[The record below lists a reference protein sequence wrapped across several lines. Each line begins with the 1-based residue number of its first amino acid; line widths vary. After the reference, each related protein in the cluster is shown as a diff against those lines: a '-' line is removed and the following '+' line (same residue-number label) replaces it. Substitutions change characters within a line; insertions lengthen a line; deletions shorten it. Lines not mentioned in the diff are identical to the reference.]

1 MEAPSQPVGS
11 VVSTTTPAQAAFGPD
26 ESLPWLFRAADA
38 ASIAG
43 QRMFMQFTAVNLIV
57 LLVAAASGP
66 IVTTLTEVDA
76 TQRWSATVAAAAFI
90 VAIIQRSYML
100 TTRPERGWYDG
111 RALAE
116 STKTLAWRYA
126 VGASP
131 YEIDSERPDERFIQR
146 LRLVLKSFPELALDP
161 GKAEGEQI
169 TPQMRAL
176 RSASLQDRIEAY
188 RSQRIEEQRRWY
200 TSRAHKHGT
209 RGRLLGI
216 FTLISESA
224 GAALAIAFAASIIH
238 TDFLSICAAAASGLI
253 AWERAHQDTTL
264 AKAYGIAAQE
274 LATIRDL
281 VGEQPDEESW
291 SRFVLE
297 AEDAISRE
305 HTLWRASRSA
315 DASIAGDEA
324 YERKA

>member
-1 MEAPSQPVGS
+1 M
-11 VVSTTTPAQAAFGPD
+11 TTSETYAAQTPFGPD
-26 ESLPWLFRAADA
+26 DTLPWLFRAADA
-38 ASIAG
+38 ASLAG
-43 QRMFMQFTAVNLIV
+43 QRMFMQLTAVNLIV
-57 LLVAAASGP
+57 LLIAAASGP
-66 IVTTLTEVDA
+66 VVTALTESDT
-76 TQRWSATVAAAAFI
+76 TQRWSATFAAAAFI
-90 VAIIQRSYML
+90 VAIIQRSYVL
-100 TTRPERGWYDG
+100 ATRPERGWYDG

-126 VGASP
+126 VGATP
-131 YEIDSERPDERFIQR
+131 YEIDSERPDERFAQR
-146 LRLVLKSFPELALDP
+146 LRTILKSFPELSLDP
-161 GKAEGEQI
+161 GRAEGEQI

-176 RSASLQDRIEAY
+176 RASPLEARIDAY
-188 RSQRIEEQRRWY
+188 RSHRIEDQRLWY
-200 TSRAHKHGT
+200 ASRAHKHGT
-209 RGRLLGI
+209 RGRLLGVV
-216 FTLISESA
+216 TLVSESL

-281 VGEQPDEESW
+281 VGQQPDEDSW

-315 DASIAGDEA
+315 DTAIAGDEA
-324 YERKA
+324 YERRPNL

>member
-1 MEAPSQPVGS
+1 M
-11 VVSTTTPAQAAFGPD
+11 
-26 ESLPWLFRAADA
+26 PWLFRAADA
-38 ASIAG
+38 ASLAG
-43 QRMFMQFTAVNLIV
+43 QRMFMQLTAVNLIV
-57 LLVAAASGP
+57 LLIAAASGP
-66 IVTTLTEVDA
+66 IVTALTDSDA
-76 TQRWSATVAAAAFI
+76 TQRWSATLAAAAFI
-90 VAIIQRSYML
+90 VAIIQRSYVL
-100 TTRPERGWYDG
+100 ATRPERGWYDG

-126 VGASP
+126 VGATP
-131 YEIDSERPDERFIQR
+131 YEVGSDRTDERFAQR
-146 LRLVLKSFPELALDP
+146 LRVILKSFPELSLDP
-161 GKAEGEQI
+161 GRAEGEQI

-176 RSASLQDRIEAY
+176 RASGLQERIDAY
-188 RSQRIEEQRRWY
+188 RTRRIEEQRRWY
-200 TSRAHKHGT
+200 ASRAHKHGA
-209 RGRLLGI
+209 RGRLLGVV
-216 FTLISESA
+216 TLVSESF

-281 VGEQPDEESW
+281 VGQQPDEESW

-297 AEDAISRE
+297 SEDAISRE

-315 DASIAGDEA
+315 DTPITGDET
-324 YERKA
+324 KS